1 MTMQKLAWLNNPD
14 LKEEVLLRMK
24 QHRAE
29 DSIVQGIYQQYAPE
43 FASQY
48 KGCLLGCTLPMQPHV
63 RRSEPYMNGTT
74 WHEEVERLYGI
85 PVMVA
90 HLMEHV
96 FESLSFRWAAQF
108 AVDSIEAIPVGA
120 DLSGF
125 VDRWRHDLQTR
136 PRIPTSQRAAQVLT
150 ILREA
155 PVPEPVQ

>member
-1 MTMQKLAWLNNPD
+1 MTMQKLAWLSNPD

-43 FASQY
+43 FVSQY
-48 KGCLLGCTLPMQPHV
+48 KGCLIGCTLPMRQDRLSPGGFTAV
-63 RRSEPYMNGTT
+63 D
-74 WHEEVERLYGI
+74 WHFEVERAYGI
-85 PVMVA
+85 PFPVTV
-90 HLMEHV
+90 LLEGV
-96 FESLSFRWAAQF
+96 FESLPFEHAAEF

-125 VDRWRHDLQTR
+125 QDQWKAVAPNLKYY
-136 PRIPTSQRAAQVLT
+136 PFSANALLT